1 MSQTPTLAPQPGPQT
16 AFMATPADICV
27 FGGQAFGGKTYALLL
42 DLARW
47 HQLPNYKGVVFRKTG
62 PQITQQGGLWDESQ
76 EIFPKLG
83 AVSKLSDLRYRFPAG
98 GNVGMLACQYAR
110 DALNYKGLQ
119 ADVMAFDQLEDMEAK
134 AFFYLISRNRGSAG
148 IRAYV
153 RATANPQPG
162 WLAEFLQW
170 WWDPN
175 TGYAIPERDGV
186 LRWMVRLDD
195 QIYWGDSR
203 QEMLDR
209 WPDRDP
215 QDIDPKSVTF
225 IRATADDNPIGLA
238 RNPGYKATINA
249 MRHVDKERLGRGN
262 WLIRDDDGAE
272 FPAEYFLDLY
282 ADAWPSKFQMTQI
295 AIDASEGGPKADFG
309 AIIFGGLL
317 NGVVYVDAK
326 IARMPIPLLLDEAF
340 EMAIELRPDELC
352 FEGDQFQKLLVGA
365 FQAVAQRRFA
375 MPWNVG
381 FTTTGGVNKVQR
393 IRRLGFWLRDKKLK
407 FRRNSP
413 GVELLLEQT
422 RTFGLPKI
430 HDDGPDALEMM
441 LRRMNERAFELY
453 QEKSGDSELSE
464 GYDTEAAYR

>member
-1 MSQTPTLAPQPGPQT
+1 
-16 AFMATPADICV
+16 MATPADICV

-47 HQLPNYKGVVFRKTG
+47 HMLPNYKGVVFRRTG

-76 EIFPKLG
+76 NIFPLLG
-83 AVSKLSDLRYRFPAG
+83 AASKVSDLRYRFPAG

-110 DALNYKGLQ
+110 DAINYKGLQ
-119 ADVMAFDQLEDMEAK
+119 ADVMAFDQLEDLEAK
-134 AFFYLISRNRGSAG
+134 AFFYLISRNRGSSG
-148 IRAYV
+148 IKPYI

-175 TGYAIPERDGV
+175 TGYPIPERDGK

-195 QIYWGDSR
+195 QLYWGDSR
-203 QEMLDR
+203 EEMLAR

-215 QDIDPKSVTF
+215 AEVDPKSVTF

-272 FPAEYFLDLY
+272 FPAEYFMDVY
-282 ADAWPSKFQMTQI
+282 ADAWPEKFQMTQL

-317 NGVVYVDAK
+317 NGIVYVDAVVE
-326 IARMPIPLLLDEAF
+326 RMPVPSLLEQAF
-340 EMAIELRPDELC
+340 EMGVELRPEELC

-365 FQAVAQRRFA
+365 FQGLVQQRFS

-381 FTTTGGVNKVQR
+381 FTTTQGVNKVQR
-393 IRRLGFWLRDKKLK
+393 IRRLAWWLRDRKLR

-413 GVELLLEQT
+413 GVERLLEQL

-441 LRRMNERAFELY
+441 LRRMNDRAHELY
-453 QEKSGDSELSE
+453 ADRTSDAELDTRYDSEAAFLS
-464 GYDTEAAYR
+464 